1 MKLPAIRRELLRFAA
16 VSLSFARSLRR
27 SICEANTV
35 DANLSEKHPCSV
47 SAKPQAPT
55 SLPDPN
61 NLRDVLAY
69 WMRLKRVEK
78 GWSQERLAMECDL
91 DRTYVSA
98 VERSRWNV
106 SLSNIERFAQ
116 ALDAEPWM
124 LLRPP
129 NAGE

>member
-1 MKLPAIRRELLRFAA
+1 
-16 VSLSFARSLRR
+16 
-27 SICEANTV
+27 
-35 DANLSEKHPCSV
+35 
-47 SAKPQAPT
+47 
-55 SLPDPN
+55 LPDED

-69 WMRLKRVEK
+69 WMRLRRANM
-78 GWSQERLAMECDL
+78 GWSQERLAHECEL

-116 ALDAEPWM
+116 ALNVEAWT

-129 NAGE
+129 QRAHLSGSGDSEEP